1 MLKVKALS
9 SISIEDV
16 ELAIG
21 DADQS
26 TAPKVN
32 SNFYIKTALRYI
44 VNRIPL
50 LPKRSCIEL
59 FFDII
64 NR

>member
-1 MLKVKALS
+1 MGNSGAMLKVKALS

-32 SNFYIKTALRYI
+32 IYFYTKGVKQRLKFY
-44 VNRIPL
+44 
-50 LPKRSCIEL
+50 PKAKL
-59 FFDII
+59 Y
-64 NR
+64 

>member
-44 VNRIPL
+44 VNI
-50 LPKRSCIEL
+50 L
-59 FFDII
+59 FSQSEVVLNYF
-64 NR
+64 